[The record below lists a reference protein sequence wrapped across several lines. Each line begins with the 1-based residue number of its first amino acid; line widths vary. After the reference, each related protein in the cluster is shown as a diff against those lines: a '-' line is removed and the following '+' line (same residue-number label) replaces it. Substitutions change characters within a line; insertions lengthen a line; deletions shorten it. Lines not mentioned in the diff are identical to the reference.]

1 MSGVTRCLLLTAAV
15 AAAMPPSD
23 QPFNPKDFLA
33 PTARQETPRETFN
46 GFPENFAHNLPTQ
59 EFMGDFARRTK
70 RQAGV
75 TSTIDGI
82 LSAPY
87 GGLPATN
94 HLQALLIRNA
104 NIRPPRQSVGPRRP
118 KRPPPQ
124 PFPSISPPTSQST
137 AVGPPR
143 FQPQFVRPQRDTVTS
158 SLSPTRQH
166 PLNRPPNFQV
176 IHERFPEISSSS
188 PDSSSSSDTAPSPQF
203 SSPSSSSSRFSPSS
217 SARLSESSSARI
229 PHAPSSSPLTF
240 SFPSFS
246 PPQQFSPS
254 ARERPVQS
262 PEPFSFPSFTG
273 QQFGSSDFDSFES
286 ARLPRQRRD
295 AREGQD
301 VSSQL
306 GQTIASPGEDAE
318 AARQDSAG
326 FIVGKPAS
334 FPGFH
339 SIGGFGPMDALEK
352 GNAAGSF
359 MEDISFPSVDI
370 PDINE
375 KQPQFSPQ
383 QFQKQVSLVRDVPKH
398 QSQPV
403 SPHQQAASFSPSSAD
418 HSEDDFQFIF
428 PHDTDSDYDTDP
440 FPPSPPSLNTIPTTA
455 GYSPVRP
462 VFHRGKPKKVNR
474 SPFSSFLTPFRERV
488 RPSRHLSTSQR
499 QALDDPALHRE
510 DPPLVSISNNQTR
523 VRREADEQD
532 SSDPANIPHR
542 RVHRVQVEPQIPHS
556 RNPRQFEAVSSS
568 EASYY
573 EMPHHFESLRF
584 PGFGEKKVT
593 PEGRSTGHSE
603 EGSPLPVQYSSDFKV
618 EADKVEVHTPDDDI
632 IIPEGQSFYPSFNG
646 HPLPILP
653 SLHPAFF
660 PPAPLPARVLGP
672 RGGRFLP
679 RSPAFRENPIQRE
692 QSSLRDLR
700 NAFHSSGTR
709 EALHK
714 PDFSFPTSNRPFH
727 REHEHENNDNSLLG
741 SGNFEILRGGTFYD
755 EDDPNAYHSEYDHLL
770 DDSYVVFPG
779 SQIAPHTNNYVDD
792 FFSNFRDFS
801 EFAVR
806 KADEGESKYLDD
818 GTFFGSGYAS
828 EQVHQVLDSPQSET
842 SSFKTEDPELG
853 YSKEIKS
860 IVVNE
865 DKTKEQQKQRNSS
878 IEVTSNGNSARR
890 VNENNDRQK
899 HRQAK
904 NIQEVLEDIDP
915 HPSERVSSSL
925 TVDDKDPML
934 AVF

>member
-1 MSGVTRCLLLTAAV
+1 
-15 AAAMPPSD
+15 MPPSD

-217 SARLSESSSARI
+217 SSSRFSPSSSARLSESSSARI

-306 GQTIASPGEDAE
+306 GQTIASPGEGSAPSSISSVLSLSNRYPKHLQPVAKLSTPQLREHSRRRLQLNSPSSSHSFEIPFVIPNFFEQIGIRRRRDLRISQERQGITDAIHEILNAPYSGGVPESLQSLFLSDKNRFVRKIQPSTQHFASSSSFSNAGSNANIHTVGRIPPTSSSQFAGVHLPSSNNTRLNHIRTRSKRALNTQSTLANHDLQASESQFRYRRFRPLHHQGRRPHPHNRQQQQQQQQQQRYKNAEFGEPIIEYEFGGQDPSFLFPEVSSLKENNKYETIEVTDLSPFFGTEPSNFLSNFDSPLLDHASVKPTVVHESSSLTRPPKNSHENPRYPSKNFRRPHQFIPALRPGPSPPAHILPPFSSVRAPRHILMQNRRLPKVTRQQDIPLISKRLLVAQRRNSEEPVSSDAE

-383 QFQKQVSLVRDVPKH
+383 QFQKQL
-398 QSQPV
+398 
-403 SPHQQAASFSPSSAD
+403 
-418 HSEDDFQFIF
+418 F
-428 PHDTDSDYDTDP
+428 P
-440 FPPSPPSLNTIPTTA
+440 
-455 GYSPVRP
+455 
-462 VFHRGKPKKVNR
+462 
-474 SPFSSFLTPFRERV
+474 
-488 RPSRHLSTSQR
+488 
-499 QALDDPALHRE
+499 
-510 DPPLVSISNNQTR
+510 
-523 VRREADEQD
+523 
-532 SSDPANIPHR
+532 
-542 RVHRVQVEPQIPHS
+542 
-556 RNPRQFEAVSSS
+556 
-568 EASYY
+568 
-573 EMPHHFESLRF
+573 
-584 PGFGEKKVT
+584 
-593 PEGRSTGHSE
+593 
-603 EGSPLPVQYSSDFKV
+603 
-618 EADKVEVHTPDDDI
+618 
-632 IIPEGQSFYPSFNG
+632 
-646 HPLPILP
+646 
-653 SLHPAFF
+653 
-660 PPAPLPARVLGP
+660 
-672 RGGRFLP
+672 
-679 RSPAFRENPIQRE
+679 
-692 QSSLRDLR
+692 
-700 NAFHSSGTR
+700 
-709 EALHK
+709 
-714 PDFSFPTSNRPFH
+714 
-727 REHEHENNDNSLLG
+727 
-741 SGNFEILRGGTFYD
+741 
-755 EDDPNAYHSEYDHLL
+755 
-770 DDSYVVFPG
+770 
-779 SQIAPHTNNYVDD
+779 
-792 FFSNFRDFS
+792 
-801 EFAVR
+801 
-806 KADEGESKYLDD
+806 
-818 GTFFGSGYAS
+818 
-828 EQVHQVLDSPQSET
+828 
-842 SSFKTEDPELG
+842 
-853 YSKEIKS
+853 
-860 IVVNE
+860 
-865 DKTKEQQKQRNSS
+865 
-878 IEVTSNGNSARR
+878 
-890 VNENNDRQK
+890 
-899 HRQAK
+899 
-904 NIQEVLEDIDP
+904 
-915 HPSERVSSSL
+915 
-925 TVDDKDPML
+925 
-934 AVF
+934 

>member
-383 QFQKQVSLVRDVPKH
+383 QFQK
-398 QSQPV
+398 
-403 SPHQQAASFSPSSAD
+403 
-418 HSEDDFQFIF
+418 
-428 PHDTDSDYDTDP
+428 
-440 FPPSPPSLNTIPTTA
+440 
-455 GYSPVRP
+455 
-462 VFHRGKPKKVNR
+462 
-474 SPFSSFLTPFRERV
+474 
-488 RPSRHLSTSQR
+488 